1 MRFKD
6 IVGQQNLKNRLIQT
20 VNEGRISHAQ
30 LFVGKSGFGS
40 LSLAIAY
47 AQFIACENKVDNDS
61 CGTCSSC
68 IKFNKLA
75 HPDFHFSFPV
85 STTESVKSKPV
96 SDNFIREWRELN
108 LEKPYFDLEEWHRAI
123 GIGQKQ
129 SLINVTESQEI
140 IKKLNLKAFE
150 SEFKFL
156 LIWKA
161 ELLNPQASNKL
172 LKLIEEPVGKTIIIL
187 VAEDEEAL
195 LKTITSRTQ
204 IIRVPPIEVNEL
216 ASYLIEKE
224 KIDSAKAQQIAA
236 LSDGDLLVAE
246 EKLHLSEDAEMYFQL
261 FVTWMRACYEANI
274 EKMHAWV
281 EQVSDRKF
289 GREKQKQFLEYA
301 LEVMREGMIR
311 NYAGGSLQRFDGP
324 EGNFL
329 KKFAPFV
336 HENNIFG
343 IMEILNDAHFHVS
356 RNAYAK
362 ILFMDMSMKF
372 ANLLRVKKRTF
383 VS

>member
-6 IVGQQNLKNRLIQT
+6 IVGQQLLKSRLVQT
-20 VNEGRISHAQ
+20 VYEGRVSHAQ
-30 LFVGKSGFGS
+30 LFVGKSGFGT
-40 LSLAIAY
+40 LPLAIAY
-47 AQFIACENKVDNDS
+47 VQFIACKNKEENDS

-68 IKFNKLA
+68 LKFAKLV
-75 HPDFHFSFPV
+75 HPDLHFSFPV
-85 STTESVKSKPV
+85 STNNVVKSKPI
-96 SDNFIREWRELN
+96 SDNFINEWRQLN
-108 LEKPYFDLEEWHRAI
+108 IEKPYFDLEDWHKSI
-123 GIGQKQ
+123 GIEQKQ
-129 SLINVTESQEI
+129 SLINVHESQEI
-140 IKKLNLKAFE
+140 IKKLSLKAFE

-156 LIWKA
+156 LIWKP
-161 ELLNPQASNKL
+161 ELLNTQASNKL

-187 VAEDEEAL
+187 IAEDEEAL
-195 LKTITSRTQ
+195 LKTITSRAQ
-204 IIRVPPIEVNEL
+204 MIRVPPIEVGEL
-216 ASYLIEKE
+216 AKYITDKE
-224 KIDSAKAQQIAA
+224 QLDATQAQHVAA
-236 LSDGDLLVAE
+236 LSDGDLLIAD
-246 EKLHLSEDAEMYFQL
+246 EKLHHSKDVEMYFQL

-274 EKMHAWV
+274 EKMHTWV
-281 EQVSDRKF
+281 ELVSERKF

-311 NYAGGSLQRFDGP
+311 NYVGNTLQRFDGP

-336 HENNIFG
+336 HENNVFG
-343 IMEILNDAHFHVS
+343 IIEILSDAHYHIS

>member
-40 LSLAIAY
+40 LPLAIAY

-75 HPDFHFSFPV
+75 HPDLHFSFPV

-204 IIRVPPIEVNEL
+204 MIRVPPIEVNEL

-261 FVTWMRACYEANI
+261 FVTWMRGCYEANI

-329 KKFAPFV
+329 KKF
-336 HENNIFG
+336 G
-343 IMEILNDAHFHVS
+343 I
-356 RNAYAK
+356 K
-362 ILFMDMSMKF
+362 
-372 ANLLRVKKRTF
+372 
-383 VS
+383 

>member
-40 LSLAIAY
+40 LPLAIAY
-47 AQFIACENKVDNDS
+47 AQFIACKNKADNDS

-75 HPDFHFSFPV
+75 HPDLHFSFPV

-129 SLINVTESQEI
+129 SLINVYESQEI

-150 SEFKFL
+150 CEFKFL

-204 IIRVPPIEVNEL
+204 MIRVPPIEVNEL
-216 ASYLIEKE
+216 ASYLIEKD
-224 KIDSAKAQQIAA
+224 KIDSAQAQQIAA

-311 NYAGGSLQRFDGP
+311 NYVGGSLQRFDGA